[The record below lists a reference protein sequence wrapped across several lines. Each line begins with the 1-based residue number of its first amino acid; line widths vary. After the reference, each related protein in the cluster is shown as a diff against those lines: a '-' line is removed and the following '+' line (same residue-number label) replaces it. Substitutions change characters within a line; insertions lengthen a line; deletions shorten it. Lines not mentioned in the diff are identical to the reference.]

1 MAESSVP
8 TQLRVD
14 VWLDVSCVC
23 RTRSE
28 AQRACSVGRVSVNG
42 ERAKPRRELKTG
54 DRVTIVTRGRRRE
67 LVVRRLSEHH
77 LPKAEARGLYEDVT
91 PPPAPEDAEL
101 RELLRR
107 AGPAAGARQGAP
119 RRREQRLRR
128 HLKGF

>member
-1 MAESSVP
+1 MSG
-8 TQLRVD
+8 
-14 VWLDVSCVC
+14 WMDVSCVC

-42 ERAKPRRELKTG
+42 ERAKPRRELRTG

-91 PPPAPEDAEL
+91 PPPTPEEAEL

-128 HLKGF
+128 HFRGF